1 MWANEQVQSW
11 RGSRASITFDCDEV
25 RRNAIINQFDRDN
38 IRDEPLKV
46 RERRS
51 LQRTLE
57 HMIARANGRNDRKR
71 GNLLDRINR
80 SMTSIAMM
88 FARAN
93 NQGNQRWWGSPERTK
108 KKQQSTSL
116 WLLSYCFLW
125 TSCKNVC
132 TCNPQQCLS
141 SLDGLNIPL
150 FGLTIKTTHRMA
162 MMSHPKKTKDYVPWW
177 LMNTQHQNKRIKHSS
192 CWWFWLCLFSA
203 MMIRLMRVQRSRTLN
218 NKPDCFV
225 CLF

>member
-88 FARAN
+88 FAREN
-93 NQGNQRWWGSPERTK
+93 NQGNQRRWGSPDRTK

-116 WLLSYCFLW
+116 WLLLCISFGLRARIPALTIHKRFVKSGWTQQPTDWFLAVIAW
-125 TSCKNVC
+125 SQSKNG
-132 TCNPQQCLS
+132 NNN
-141 SLDGLNIPL
+141 LDGDDV
-150 FGLTIKTTHRMA
+150 TSKQC
-162 MMSHPKKTKDYVPWW
+162 VPWW
-177 LMNTQHQNKRIKHSS
+177 LI
-192 CWWFWLCLFSA
+192 
-203 MMIRLMRVQRSRTLN
+203 
-218 NKPDCFV
+218 
-225 CLF
+225 